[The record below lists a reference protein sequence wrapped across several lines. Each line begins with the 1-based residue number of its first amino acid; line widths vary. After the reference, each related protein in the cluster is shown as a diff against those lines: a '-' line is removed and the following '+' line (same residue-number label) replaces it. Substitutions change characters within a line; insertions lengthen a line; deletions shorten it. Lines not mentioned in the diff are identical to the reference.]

1 MVRLARF
8 AVFFFVLA
16 CDAPTELVVCNQN
29 LVSVDVFVMDT
40 NGTPLENLNF
50 RTVLTRTNR
59 IVELDPRGVGPYGGW
74 YPVISDLDQAVLR
87 PGGDTLAFAAWDST
101 RAATAWFVV
110 GSDRCHI
117 FKKVGPDTIVA
128 L

>member
-1 MVRLARF
+1 MIRWVRF

-16 CDAPTELVVCNQN
+16 CGGTTELEVCNQN
-29 LVSVDVFVMDT
+29 LLTVDVFVMDT
-40 NGTPLENLNF
+40 NGTGLENLSF
-50 RTVLTRTNR
+50 RTVLTRTNK
-59 IVELDPRGVGPYGGW
+59 IVGFPGASIPFGGW
-74 YPVISDLDQAVLR
+74 YPVVSDIDREVLR
-87 PGGDTLAFAAWDST
+87 SGGDSLAFAAWDST

-117 FKKVGPDTIVA
+117 VKKVGPDTIVA